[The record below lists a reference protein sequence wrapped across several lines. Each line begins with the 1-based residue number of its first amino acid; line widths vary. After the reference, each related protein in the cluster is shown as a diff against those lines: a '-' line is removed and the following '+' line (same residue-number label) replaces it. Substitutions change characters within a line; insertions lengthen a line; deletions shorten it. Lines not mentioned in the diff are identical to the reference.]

1 MNVICSDP
9 YLILIFFKLKTSRIM
24 SLNKVI
30 LIGNVGRDPEV
41 RYVTDNVPVASFTVA
56 TTKRGYKTQDGKEVP
71 EKTEWHNIVLWR
83 GLAKVAE
90 QYVKKGTQVYIEG
103 ELQTRSWEKDGVKH
117 YTTEII
123 AGDMQLLGR
132 RSDNASSAPAVAP
145 AAPAQNNAAP
155 FAADGGSDDLP
166 F

>member
-1 MNVICSDP
+1 
-9 YLILIFFKLKTSRIM
+9 M

-41 RYVTDNVPVASFTVA
+41 RYVTDNVPVASFTLA

-71 EKTEWHNIVLWR
+71 EKTEWHNIVVWR

-90 QYVKKGTQVYIEG
+90 QYVKKGTQLYIEG
-103 ELQTRSWEKDGVKH
+103 ELQTRNWEKDGVRH

-123 AGDMQLLGR
+123 ANDMQLLGR
-132 RSDNASSAPAVAP
+132 KSDNAGGSYAP
-145 AAPAQNNAAP
+145 AAPAAAP
-155 FAADGGSDDLP
+155 AAEPFASSNDSSDDLP

>member
-1 MNVICSDP
+1 
-9 YLILIFFKLKTSRIM
+9 M

-41 RYVTDNVPVASFTVA
+41 RYVTDNVPVASFTVD

-132 RSDNASSAPAVAP
+132 RSDNASSAPAAAQ
-145 AAPAQNNAAP
+145 AAPAQSEAAP

>member
-1 MNVICSDP
+1 
-9 YLILIFFKLKTSRIM
+9 M

-103 ELQTRSWEKDGVKH
+103 ELQTRRWEKDGVKH

-132 RSDNASSAPAVAP
+132 RSENASSAPAAAP
-145 AAPAQNNAAP
+145 AAPSQSEAAP

>member
-1 MNVICSDP
+1 
-9 YLILIFFKLKTSRIM
+9 M

-123 AGDMQLLGR
+123 ASDMQLLGR
-132 RSDNASSAPAVAP
+132 RSDNAGSAPVAAP
-145 AAPAQNNAAP
+145 AAAPAQSNAAP
-155 FAADGGSDDLP
+155 FEADGGSDDLP

>member
-1 MNVICSDP
+1 
-9 YLILIFFKLKTSRIM
+9 M

-41 RYVTDNVPVASFTVA
+41 RYVTDNVPVASFTLA

-71 EKTEWHNIVLWR
+71 EKTEWHNIVVWR

-90 QYVKKGTQVYIEG
+90 QYVKKGAQLYIEG
-103 ELQTRSWEKDGVKH
+103 ELQTRNWEKDGVRH

-123 AGDMQLLGR
+123 ASDMQLLGR
-132 RSDNASSAPAVAP
+132 RSDNAGGASYAP
-145 AAPAQNNAAP
+145 AAPAAPAADP
-155 FAADGGSDDLP
+155 FAASNDSSDDLP

>member
-1 MNVICSDP
+1 
-9 YLILIFFKLKTSRIM
+9 M

-41 RYVTDNVPVASFTVA
+41 RYVTDNVPVASFTLA

-71 EKTEWHNIVLWR
+71 EKTEWHNIVVWR

-90 QYVKKGTQVYIEG
+90 QYVKKGTQLYIEG
-103 ELQTRSWEKDGVKH
+103 ELQTRNWEKDGVKH

-123 AGDMQLLGR
+123 ANDMQLLGR
-132 RSDNASSAPAVAP
+132 RSDNVASAPAAAP
-145 AAPAQNNAAP
+145 AASSPNNAAP
-155 FAADGGSDDLP
+155 FEADGGSDDLP

>member
-1 MNVICSDP
+1 
-9 YLILIFFKLKTSRIM
+9 M

-123 AGDMQLLGR
+123 ANDMQLLGR
-132 RSDNASSAPAVAP
+132 RSDNAASAPTAAP
-145 AAPAQNNAAP
+145 AAAPTQNNAAP
-155 FAADGGSDDLP
+155 FAADNCSDDLP

>member
-1 MNVICSDP
+1 
-9 YLILIFFKLKTSRIM
+9 M

-41 RYVTDNVPVASFTVA
+41 RYISDNVPVASFTLA

-71 EKTEWHNIVLWR
+71 EKTEWHNIVIWR

-90 QYVKKGTQVYIEG
+90 QYVRKGTQLYVEG

-123 AGDMQLLGR
+123 ANDMQLLGR
-132 RSDNASSAPAVAP
+132 KSDNVATGAPAPASVAKP
-145 AAPAQNNAAP
+145 AAPQNEDP
-155 FAADGGSDDLP
+155 FAADGSDDGLP

>member
-1 MNVICSDP
+1 
-9 YLILIFFKLKTSRIM
+9 M

-41 RYVTDNVPVASFTVA
+41 RYVTDNVPVASFTLA

-90 QYVKKGTQVYIEG
+90 QYVKKGTQLYIEG

-123 AGDMQLLGR
+123 ANDMQLLGR
-132 RSDNASSAPAVAP
+132 RSDNGG
-145 AAPAQNNAAP
+145 AAPAPAP
-155 FAADGGSDDLP
+155 APKPASDPFEEGDSSDGLP

>member
-1 MNVICSDP
+1 
-9 YLILIFFKLKTSRIM
+9 M

-123 AGDMQLLGR
+123 ANDMQLLGR
-132 RSDNASSAPAVAP
+132 RSDNAASAPTAAP
-145 AAPAQNNAAP
+145 AAAPASNNAAP
-155 FAADGGSDDLP
+155 FAADNGSDDLP

>member
-1 MNVICSDP
+1 
-9 YLILIFFKLKTSRIM
+9 M

-41 RYVTDNVPVASFTVA
+41 RYISDNVPVASFTLA
-56 TTKRGYKTQDGKEVP
+56 TTKRGYKTNDGKEVP
-71 EKTEWHNIVLWR
+71 EKTEWHNIVVWR

-90 QYVKKGTQVYIEG
+90 QYVKKGTQLYIEG

-123 AGDMQLLGR
+123 ANDLQLLGR
-132 RSDNASSAPAVAP
+132 RAESAAPNAAPAPTAAP
-145 AAPAQNNAAP
+145 AAKNEDP
-155 FAADGGSDDLP
+155 FANEGGDDGLP

>member
-1 MNVICSDP
+1 
-9 YLILIFFKLKTSRIM
+9 M

-123 AGDMQLLGR
+123 ANDMQLLGR
-132 RSDNASSAPAVAP
+132 RSDNTAP
-145 AAPAQNNAAP
+145 AAAPAAAPASNNTAP
-155 FAADGGSDDLP
+155 FAADNGSDDLP

>member
-1 MNVICSDP
+1 
-9 YLILIFFKLKTSRIM
+9 M

-41 RYVTDNVPVASFTVA
+41 RYVTDNVPVASFTLA

-83 GLAKVAE
+83 GLAKIAE

-123 AGDMQLLGR
+123 ANDMQLLGR
-132 RSDNASSAPAVAP
+132 RSDNAGNGAPA

>member
-1 MNVICSDP
+1 
-9 YLILIFFKLKTSRIM
+9 M
-24 SLNKVI
+24 S
-30 LIGNVGRDPEV
+30 
-41 RYVTDNVPVASFTVA
+41 
-56 TTKRGYKTQDGKEVP
+56 
-71 EKTEWHNIVLWR
+71 EWHCSWQEKFPAECREVVL
-83 GLAKVAE
+83 
-90 QYVKKGTQVYIEG
+90 
-103 ELQTRSWEKDGVKH
+103 EKDGVKH

-132 RSDNASSAPAVAP
+132 RSDNASNAPAVAP